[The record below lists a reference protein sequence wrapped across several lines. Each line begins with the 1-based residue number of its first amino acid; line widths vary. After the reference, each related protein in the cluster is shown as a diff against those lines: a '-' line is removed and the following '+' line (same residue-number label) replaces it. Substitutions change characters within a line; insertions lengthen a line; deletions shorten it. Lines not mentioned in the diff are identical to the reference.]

1 MIDAAKINAI
11 ANASSVEEV
20 WDLHCRNMADFGFDR
35 LIYGFTRY
43 RTATSLGD
51 PEDFVLLTNHDPAYM
66 DGFIGEGLF
75 FHAPMVRWAL
85 AHDGACSWSVLEE
98 MMRSGALT
106 EQERRVIEFNLSHG
120 VTVGYSISFKSMS
133 PRAKGA
139 IALTARRS
147 LSQSAVD
154 AMWAEH
160 GERILALNNVA
171 HLRILTLPYMTP
183 SRALTQRQR
192 EVLGWVGDGK
202 TVQDIAVLLGLT
214 PATVEKHLR
223 LARQALS
230 VETTAQAVLKAAFQN
245 QMFVLE
251 Q

>member
-1 MIDAAKINAI
+1 MTDAGKVNEI
-11 ANASSVEEV
+11 ANTTSVEEL
-20 WDLHCRNMADFGFDR
+20 WALHCRNMAEYGFDR

-51 PEDFVLLTNHDPAYM
+51 PDDFVLLTNHDPSYT
-66 DGFIGEGLF
+66 DVFIGKGLF
-75 FHAPMVRWAL
+75 FDAPMVRWAL
-85 AHDGACSWSVLEE
+85 DHDGACSWSHLAERIATGTLTAQEREVLEFN
-98 MMRSGALT
+98 RS
-106 EQERRVIEFNLSHG
+106 QG
-120 VTVGYSISFKSMS
+120 VTAGYSISFKSMS

-139 IALTARRS
+139 IALTARRGV
-147 LSQSAVD
+147 SQSAVD
-154 AMWAEH
+154 EMWAEQ

-183 SRALTQRQR
+183 GRALTQRQR

-202 TVQDIAVLLGLT
+202 TVQDIAVLMGLT

-230 VETTAQAVLKAAFQN
+230 VETTAQAVLKAALQN

-251 Q
+251 R